1 MNRRSFNFL
10 ALFSAFTPNLSG
22 CQSTPRNFW
31 GASRQQIMEAEKEL
45 VNLERA
51 CRGRLGVHVIDTST
65 GQRFGHRSDERFLML
80 SSFKLLAAG
89 FVLDRHDRGED
100 SLDRRIRYTRADLV
114 EWSPVTEKHVGGD
127 GLTLAELCH
136 ATITTSDNTA
146 ANLMHQSYGG
156 PAALTRFV
164 RRLGD
169 LTTRHDRYEPDLNT
183 SDPNQP
189 SDTTTP
195 RAIAETTGKLV
206 VGDVLSSSSRRL
218 LQDWLLANTTGGK
231 RLRAGFPLGWR
242 IGEKTGTDPSV
253 GANDVGVAWPPDGAP
268 LLVSAYVET
277 TSVSQ
282 ETRDA
287 TIATVAKLAASLM
300 ESTTQ
305 ARS

>member
-1 MNRRSFNFL
+1 
-10 ALFSAFTPNLSG
+10 
-22 CQSTPRNFW
+22 
-31 GASRQQIMEAEKEL
+31 
-45 VNLERA
+45 
-51 CRGRLGVHVIDTST
+51 
-65 GQRFGHRSDERFLML
+65 
-80 SSFKLLAAG
+80 
-89 FVLDRHDRGED
+89 
-100 SLDRRIRYTRADLV
+100 
-114 EWSPVTEKHVGGD
+114 
-127 GLTLAELCH
+127 
-136 ATITTSDNTA
+136 
-146 ANLMHQSYGG
+146 
-156 PAALTRFV
+156 LTRFV

-305 ARS
+305 ARSWKAPPKRALDAPGGRANAAGCPARRDSRKLARQSGRSDARRYR